1 MTGYSFK
8 ITEEKGGC
16 SLVININIAQEVKQE
31 IGRMI
36 GWMGEQKL
44 NDQQIE
50 AVVSAILNTQ
60 DDKQN
65 NINKIFVAGLGRSGF
80 VARAFAMRLAH
91 LAYSTWILG
100 DPTAPPL
107 ERGDLFVV
115 ISGSGKSLKRQ
126 IETAIDIGAVII
138 VATSVSNSIDA
149 RLADKALLIPGREK
163 EEKEG
168 VSMGYEERQ
177 MRGLPKFP
185 LGTAFED
192 FAMIVLDAI
201 VSTIME
207 IRGKSE
213 KDLQSRHANL
223 DEQ

>member
-1 MTGYSFK
+1 
-8 ITEEKGGC
+8 
-16 SLVININIAQEVKQE
+16 
-31 IGRMI
+31 
-36 GWMGEQKL
+36 MGEQKL
-44 NDQQIE
+44 NNQQIE
-50 AVVSAILNTQ
+50 AVVKAILSTQ
-60 DDKQN
+60 DDRQN
-65 NINKIFVAGLGRSGF
+65 NVKKIFVAGLGRSGF
-80 VARAFAMRLAH
+80 VARGFAMRLAQ
-91 LAYSTWILG
+91 LGYSTWILG
-100 DPTAPPL
+100 DSTAPPL
-107 ERGDLFVV
+107 EKGDLFIV

-126 IETAIDIGAVII
+126 IETAIDIGVVII
-138 VATSVSNSIDA
+138 VVTSMSNSNDA
-149 RLADKALLIPGREK
+149 RLADKVLLVPGREK

-201 VSTIME
+201 ISTIME
-207 IRGKSE
+207 IRGKTE